1 MTVAALYNH
10 SRTCARKCHW
20 ISAFSGEL
28 ETLYLALNLLSD
40 DPHYS
45 HGVTAL
51 RLTRACRAHLLEPI
65 LSGLYF
71 YTTF

>member
-1 MTVAALYNH
+1 MLGNATGFLH
-10 SRTCARKCHW
+10 C
-20 ISAFSGEL
+20 SGEL

-45 HGVTAL
+45 YDVTAL
-51 RLTRACRAHLLEPI
+51 RLTRACRTHLLEPI